1 MPDDQVAYTTEMEK
15 HLIGHWHDMKTKKIL
30 DGKTKRN
37 SFAYD
42 LIPQNMTTKFVYL
55 REPDAKKVKKSLINK
70 MKYMRSKFFEAKQ
83 RNTSGAGRDTILKIC
98 PQYFDLLPILND
110 SHLATLVA
118 VMDAALDQRDEQSK
132 FSKYTWSYK

>member
-1 MPDDQVAYTTEMEK
+1 MPDNHVAYTKEMEK
-15 HLIGHWHDMKTKKIL
+15 HLIGLWHDMKTKSIL

-37 SFAYD
+37 SY

-110 SHLATLVA
+110 SHLATPVA

-132 FSKYTWSYK
+132 FFNIVHYF